1 MSAYYS
7 VFNHLLFNLCEDA
20 LEGILVLSN
29 ISRQF
34 EVFGN
39 KRVTTN
45 HQFKQFLTSID
56 LRQISGTDMSIF
68 DNSHQHCKMTIVPY
82 RELWCDIPLLR
93 LPKRA
98 TPHYAKRLPCIII
111 GHASNRLKY
120 KNGQRITNWTI
131 HHMGATYQIG
141 LSAKRWSPCIILSH
155 ASSWRLSQ
163 SLNAM

>member
-7 VFNHLLFNLCEDA
+7 VLNHLLFNLCEDA

-56 LRQISGTDMSIF
+56 LRQISGDRYVNF
-68 DNSHQHCKMTIVPY
+68 
-82 RELWCDIPLLR
+82 
-93 LPKRA
+93 
-98 TPHYAKRLPCIII
+98 
-111 GHASNRLKY
+111 
-120 KNGQRITNWTI
+120 
-131 HHMGATYQIG
+131 
-141 LSAKRWSPCIILSH
+141 
-155 ASSWRLSQ
+155 
-163 SLNAM
+163 